1 MGRFLIQRA
10 SFALLTLL
18 AATVIVFTV
27 SRLSGDPRQFMIR
40 PEGYGVT
47 AEQYE
52 ELGRILGLD
61 KPLVVQYLKW
71 IGQVVQGD
79 FGKTVQTQRS
89 VSEVIRERLPN
100 TLQLAGVGW
109 VFATLIGVPL
119 GVLSAVKRGSVIDYA
134 GRSFAILGQ
143 AVPGFWLGIMG
154 VLVFS
159 VHLGWL
165 PTSTKGSPDS
175 GFFEQMK
182 YFVLPAVTLGWAGAA
197 GYLRLTRSSML
208 DVLDS
213 EYVKLARAKGVS
225 SFKLIWKHAFRN
237 ALIPP
242 VTFSALLLAF
252 FLNGQVITETVF
264 GWPGLGRLATES
276 VFQNDYTTMT
286 AAVLMFAVLYSVASF
301 LSDVAYALVDPRIRF
316 T

>member
-18 AATVIVFTV
+18 GATVIVFTV
-27 SRLSGDPRQFMIR
+27 SRLTGDPRQFMIR
-40 PEGYGVT
+40 PEGYGIT
-47 AEQYE
+47 KEQYE
-52 ELGRILGLD
+52 ELGQRLGLD

-71 IGQVVQGD
+71 LGQVAQGD
-79 FGKTVQTQRS
+79 FGKTIQTQRS

-100 TLQLAGVGW
+100 TLQLAGAGW
-109 VFATLIGVPL
+109 LVATLVGVPL
-119 GVLSAVKRGSVIDYA
+119 GVMSAVRRGGLLDHA
-134 GRSFAILGQ
+134 GRAFAILGQ

-154 VLVFS
+154 VLIFS
-159 VHLGWL
+159 VHLGLL
-165 PTSTKGSPDS
+165 PTSTKGSPDAS
-175 GFFEQMK
+175 LLQQLK
-182 YFVLPAVTLGWAGAA
+182 YFVLPAITLGWGGAA
-197 GYLRLTRSSML
+197 GYMRLTRSSML

-225 SFKLIWKHAFRN
+225 SSKLIWKHAFRN

-242 VTFSALLLAF
+242 ITFSALLLAF
-252 FLNGQVITETVF
+252 FLNGQVIIETVF

-286 AAVLMFAVLYSVASF
+286 ATVLMFALLYSIASF
-301 LSDVAYALVDPRIRF
+301 LSDVAYAVIDPRVRY

>member
-10 SFALLTLL
+10 SFALLTLM

-27 SRLSGDPRQFMIR
+27 SRLAGDPRQFMIR

-47 AEQYE
+47 PEQYE
-52 ELGRILGLD
+52 ELGRKLGLD

-71 IGQVVQGD
+71 LGQVLQGD
-79 FGKTVQTQRS
+79 LGKTVQTERS

-100 TLQLAGVGW
+100 TLQLAAAGW
-109 VFATLIGVPL
+109 AFATLIGVPL
-119 GVLSAVKRGSVIDYA
+119 GVLSAVRRGSVVDYL

-143 AVPGFWLGIMG
+143 AVPGFWLGIMS
-154 VLVFS
+154 VLIFAVY
-159 VHLGWL
+159 LGLL
-165 PTSTKGSPDS
+165 PTSTKGPPDAS
-175 GFFEQMK
+175 FFQQLK
-182 YFVLPAVTLGWAGAA
+182 YFVLPAVTLGWGGAA
-197 GYLRLTRSSML
+197 GYLRLTRSAML

-213 EYVKLARAKGVS
+213 EYIKMARAKGVS
-225 SFKLIWKHAFRN
+225 TYKIIWKHAFKN

-242 VTFSALLLAF
+242 ITFSALLLAF
-252 FLNGQVITETVF
+252 FLNGQVIIETVF

-276 VFQNDYTTMT
+276 VFQNDYTTLT
-286 AAVLMFAVLYSVASF
+286 AAVLMFAVLYSIASF
-301 LSDVAYALVDPRIRF
+301 LSDVAYAVIDPRVRF

>member
-10 SFALLTLL
+10 SFALLTLM

-27 SRLSGDPRQFMIR
+27 SRLTGDPRQFMIR

-47 AEQYE
+47 PEQYE
-52 ELGRILGLD
+52 ELGRKLGLD

-71 IGQVVQGD
+71 LGQVAQGD

-100 TLQLAGVGW
+100 TLQLAGAGW
-109 VFATLIGVPL
+109 LLATLVGVPL
-119 GVLSAVKRGSVIDYA
+119 GVMSAVKRGSVLDHA
-134 GRSFAILGQ
+134 GRVFAILGQ
-143 AVPGFWLGIMG
+143 AVPGFWLGIMS
-154 VLVFS
+154 VLIFS
-159 VHLGWL
+159 VHLGLL
-165 PTSTKGSPDS
+165 PTSTKGSPDAS
-175 GFFEQMK
+175 ILQQLK
-182 YFVLPAVTLGWAGAA
+182 YFVLPVVTLGWGGAA
-197 GYLRLTRSSML
+197 GYMRLTRSSML

-225 SFKLIWKHAFRN
+225 TYKLIWKHAFRN

-242 VTFSALLLAF
+242 ITFSALLLAF
-252 FLNGQVITETVF
+252 FLNGQVIIETVF

-286 AAVLMFAVLYSVASF
+286 AAVLMFALLYSIASF
-301 LSDVAYALVDPRIRF
+301 AADLAYAVVDPRVRF

>member
-1 MGRFLIQRA
+1 MVRFLVQRG
-10 SFALLTLL
+10 SFALLTLF

-27 SRLSGDPRQFMIR
+27 SRLAGDPRQFMIR

-47 AEQYE
+47 KEQYE
-52 ELGRILGLD
+52 ELGRRLGLD
-61 KPLVVQYLKW
+61 KPLAVQYFKW
-71 IGQVVQGD
+71 LGQVARGD
-79 FGKTVQTQRS
+79 LGKTVQTQRS

-100 TLQLAGVGW
+100 TLQLAATAW
-109 VFATLIGVPL
+109 FLSTLIGVPL
-119 GVLSAVKRGSVIDYA
+119 GVLSAVRRGGILDNI
-134 GRSFAILGQ
+134 GRAFAILGQ

-159 VHLGWL
+159 VHLGLL
-165 PTSTKGSPDS
+165 PTSTKGPPDAS
-175 GFFEQMK
+175 FFQQLK
-182 YFVLPAVTLGWAGAA
+182 YFILPAVTLGWAGAA
-197 GYLRLTRSSML
+197 GYMRLTRSSML

-225 SFKLIWKHAFRN
+225 TSLLVWKHAFRN

-242 VTFSALLLAF
+242 ITFSALLLAF

-286 AAVLMFAVLYSVASF
+286 AAVLMFALLYSVASF
-301 LSDVAYALVDPRIRF
+301 LADAAYAVIDPRVRYS
-316 T
+316 

>member
-10 SFALLTLL
+10 SFALLTLM

-27 SRLSGDPRQFMIR
+27 SRLTGDPRQFMIR

-47 AEQYE
+47 PEQYE
-52 ELGRILGLD
+52 ELGRKLGLD
-61 KPLVVQYLKW
+61 KPLVAQYLKW
-71 IGQVVQGD
+71 LGQVAQGD

-100 TLQLAGVGW
+100 TLQLAGAGW
-109 VFATLIGVPL
+109 LLATLVGVPL
-119 GVLSAVKRGSVIDYA
+119 GVMSAVKRGSVLDHA
-134 GRSFAILGQ
+134 GRVFAILGQ
-143 AVPGFWLGIMG
+143 AVPGFWLGIMS
-154 VLVFS
+154 VLIFS
-159 VHLGWL
+159 VHLGLL
-165 PTSTKGSPDS
+165 PTSTKGSPDAS
-175 GFFEQMK
+175 ILQQLK
-182 YFVLPAVTLGWAGAA
+182 YFVLPAVTLGWGGAA
-197 GYLRLTRSSML
+197 GYMRLTRSSML

-225 SFKLIWKHAFRN
+225 TYKLIWKHAFRN

-242 VTFSALLLAF
+242 ITFSALLLAF
-252 FLNGQVITETVF
+252 FLNGQVIIETVF

-286 AAVLMFAVLYSVASF
+286 AAVLMFALLYSIASF
-301 LSDVAYALVDPRIRF
+301 AADLAYAVVDPRVRF